1 MITAA
6 VVLGYD
12 YALGAGRDVEHA
24 RAMAIVALIIANAT
38 ATTGLSRSQS
48 RTSIIVVIGRID
60 SLLLLVQVSALAAL
74 VQLGPLHLGDRAPSV
89 ATVAIAGAISFLIP
103 LTLRR

>member
-1 MITAA
+1 LITAA

-48 RTSIIVVIGRID
+48 RTSIIVVLGRIAR
-60 SLLLLVQVSALAAL
+60 LLLVQVSALAAL
-74 VQLGPLHLGDRAPSV
+74 VQLGPLHLDDRAPSV